1 MVRFIECMTPF
12 YNVAK
17 TEFSDV
23 RKLKGEM
30 EILYHDLETY
40 FCFDQKKYQLHLFM
54 RDIKTFKDQFKVKK
68 KGYRNQLYIKIITG
82 K

>member
-30 EILYHDLETY
+30 ETLYHDLETY

-68 KGYRNQLYIKIITG
+68 KGYRNQLYIKNNYR
-82 K
+82 